1 MSVYSIVW
9 LPSDRGGAHRAAAD
23 GRLLGLLAVTRD
35 HAPDHR
41 AAPRRRPPL
50 PEEHR
55 KPRAGGP
62 PLPRAAGPGAS
73 GGIAAAAD
81 CRRPGGRPRAGPP
94 AGGARRAGG
103 CNVDFPPVLDVNP
116 NPANPIIG
124 VRSFG
129 EEPGLVAQLG
139 SAFAAGLQREGVA
152 ATGKHFPGPGAA
164 GLDSHL
170 DLPVVAH
177 GMERLEAVEFLP
189 FRHAIREG
197 LGALMTAHI
206 AFTAFGSIP
215 ATLSPPVLEGMLRR
229 AWGFDGVVFT
239 DSFAMAPIKEHV
251 GAGPA
256 AVLALLAGA
265 DVLLALGGSDLQR
278 EVFASVRRAAEQGVL
293 SVQHG

>member
-1 MSVYSIVW
+1 MADFSGFS
-9 LPSDRGGAHRAAAD
+9 PSPEITRLITEQHLGGVLLFQKNIESPAQVA
-23 GRLLGLLAVTRD
+23 RLCRELQDLARQ
-35 HAPDHR
+35 AGS
-41 AAPRRRPPL
+41 PPL
-50 PEEHR
+50 LIAVDQE
-55 KPRAGGP
+55 GGP
-62 PLPRAAGPGAS
+62 VDGVPLGA
-73 GGIAAAAD
+73 
-81 CRRPGGRPRAGPP
+81 P
-94 AGGARRAGG
+94 
-103 CNVDFPPVLDVNP
+103 
-116 NPANPIIG
+116 
-124 VRSFG
+124 
-129 EEPGLVAQLG
+129 
-139 SAFAAGLQREGVA
+139 
-152 ATGKHFPGPGAA
+152 
-164 GLDSHL
+164 
-170 DLPVVAH
+170 

-293 SVQHG
+293 SVQRLRQSFERVQRLRPRMTPPGPPAGAEAGG